1 MILRQPDSVDVVD
14 HSVDEFEEENV
25 SETISGWSRKTPL
38 KWRLAAVSSA
48 TVLFVVILLS
58 VTTYWTV
65 SKTMYGAADRELDI
79 NTSVMLDNT
88 LDPMF
93 THNIEAE
100 VAQFKRY
107 NPGYQVSVSPPGTN
121 FTFGDTIPVGGKFQE
136 TRNGEFFSVRT
147 VGDTR
152 VMAKRNKFDA
162 VVVMTYDLTDTQT
175 FLVSLGWVLMLV
187 ALVGLGV
194 SIIAGFVAARTGLE
208 PVARLKRALDYTAK
222 TDELRPITQEGND
235 ELASLATSFNLM
247 ISALQDSRNRQAQ
260 FVADAGHELK
270 TPLTSMQTNIE
281 LMMML
286 NRPGV
291 TNSISAEDRAELE
304 QDIKEQMRELATLIS
319 DLVDLAREDAPEK
332 PMEEL
337 DLQEVLEI
345 SLERAKRRR
354 TDVTMDVHLFPWIMN
369 GDSFALGRATLNL
382 MDNAAKWSPAG
393 GTVRVYMA
401 QERDD
406 VMTLHI
412 EDSGPGIPETERE
425 KVFERFYRA
434 PESRSMPG
442 SGLGLAIV
450 KQVVERHH
458 GVIRIEESRDGGCHM
473 IVELPGKLGE
483 QKLDVQEPRDD
494 DLARLHRSVAAQ
506 QAAEQ
511 RRRQAEAAAGNA
523 DGADS
528 AKLPGERPDN
538 VQSADDEISRSQA
551 FVERWLGNA

>member
-1 MILRQPDSVDVVD
+1 MLRQPDSVDVVD
-14 HSVDEFEEENV
+14 QPVDEFDEGSV

-38 KWRLAAVSSA
+38 KWRLAAVSSV

-65 SKTMYGAADRELDI
+65 SKTMYEAADRELDI
-79 NTSVMLDNT
+79 NTSVMLENT
-88 LDPMF
+88 MDPMF
-93 THNIEAE
+93 TQNIEAE

-107 NPGYQVSVSPPGTN
+107 NPGYQVSVSPPGTK

-136 TRNGEFFSVRT
+136 TRNGEFVSVRT

-162 VVVMTYDLTDTQT
+162 VVVMTYELTGTQT

-187 ALVGLGV
+187 ALVGLVV

-235 ELASLATSFNLM
+235 ELASLATSFNQM

-304 QDIKEQMRELATLIS
+304 QDIKEQMRELAALIS

-369 GDSFALGRATLNL
+369 GDSFALGRAMLNL

-412 EDSGPGIPETERE
+412 EDSGPGIPKAERE

-458 GVIRIEESRDGGCHM
+458 GVIRVEESRDGGCHM

-483 QKLDVQEPRDD
+483 HKLDVHEPRDD

-506 QAAEQ
+506 QAAEK

-523 DGADS
+523 DGADA
-528 AKLPGERPDN
+528 AKLPGEWPDN
-538 VQSADDEISRSQA
+538 VQSADGEMSRSQA